1 MLSEPEIKNLMN
13 EMNSLKSEVKE
24 LRVKLNNLDRKKEDF
39 FREKRKIGS
48 DIYSRIKNAQD
59 NKHKRDS
66 LTGVVK
72 NTKLS
77 KDEMESRVKELDA
90 DITKLREEK
99 RKMLEKLGVSDPMML
114 KRNIKALE
122 FKIETEGLTFEKEKE
137 LMKVLSKMKKQY
149 DSSKSIN
156 DVTRQ
161 LDIKFREIRDLH
173 AQLDMTKKIVQHSA
187 KESQK
192 HHVELIESSKEIDEL
207 KKKEAE
213 FEDKIGEVKA
223 EMHGITEELD
233 KRNAKMDELRKTL
246 HENNVQLKE
255 DVDKTNQEILRHKDE
270 EVQEKLKK
278 GKKLTTEDLL
288 ILQRTM
294 RN

>member
-13 EMNSLKSEVKE
+13 ELNSLKSEVKD
-24 LRVKLNNLDRKKEDF
+24 LRIKLNNLDRKKEDL

-72 NTKLS
+72 NTKLT
-77 KDEMESRVKELDA
+77 KEEMESRVNVLDA
-90 DITKLREEK
+90 EITKLKEEK
-99 RKMLEKLGVSDPMML
+99 RKMLEKLGVGDPMML
-114 KRNIKALE
+114 KRSIKALE

-137 LMKVLSKMKKQY
+137 MMKVLSKMKKQFEGT
-149 DSSKSIN
+149 KSIN
-156 DVTRQ
+156 DVSRQ
-161 LDIKFREIRDLH
+161 LDNKFAEIRDLRQ
-173 AQLDMTKKIVQHSA
+173 QLDMTKKIVQHSA

-207 KKKEAE
+207 KNKEAD
-213 FEDKIGEVKA
+213 FEDKIGAIKA
-223 EMHGITEELD
+223 EMHSITEDLD
-233 KRNAKMDELRKTL
+233 KRNVKMDELRKTL

-255 DVDKTNQEILRHKDE
+255 DVDKANQEILRHKDE

-288 ILQRTM
+288 ILQRTFK
-294 RN
+294 